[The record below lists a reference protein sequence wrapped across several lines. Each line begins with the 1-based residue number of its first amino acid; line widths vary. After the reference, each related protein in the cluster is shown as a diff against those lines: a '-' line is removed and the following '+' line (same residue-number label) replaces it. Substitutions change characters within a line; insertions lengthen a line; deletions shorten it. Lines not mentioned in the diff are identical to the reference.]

1 MTIQEIQD
9 KILKLK
15 DLNSKL
21 ISNYYLNNFNNL
33 NINEAYA
40 SGKSIFF
47 IVKDHGVNR
56 IYYYTADYKDL
67 CGLLKN
73 LSSSHDEYV
82 LEFMTRDKLENFDLL
97 IDAGFKNLT
106 CLNRISNP
114 DCSSIFNNNNLNKFM
129 NIKAGEVAQ
138 EFEAH
143 EINNKL
149 WEIFDTRISHL
160 VDDKELAEIIKAREV
175 LISRGDDNKI
185 ISILQTKT
193 QPRKFYIN
201 QVYNSGNKSIIHA
214 MLLSKL
220 KLYCGN
226 GGKYLYAW
234 VEESNIASI
243 KFHAKYGMK
252 PDGFLNL
259 IYNLK
264 N

>member
-1 MTIQEIQD
+1 
-9 KILKLK
+9 
-15 DLNSKL
+15 
-21 ISNYYLNNFNNL
+21 
-33 NINEAYA
+33 
-40 SGKSIFF
+40 
-47 IVKDHGVNR
+47 
-56 IYYYTADYKDL
+56 
-67 CGLLKN
+67 
-73 LSSSHDEYV
+73 
-82 LEFMTRDKLENFDLL
+82 
-97 IDAGFKNLT
+97 
-106 CLNRISNP
+106 
-114 DCSSIFNNNNLNKFM
+114 
-129 NIKAGEVAQ
+129 
-138 EFEAH
+138 
-143 EINNKL
+143 
-149 WEIFDTRISHL
+149 L

-243 KFHAKYGMK
+243 KFHAKYCMK